1 MMEYNT
7 PLLALH
13 PFSMSAYTGVIARIA
28 VVLKLVKW
36 KR

>member
-13 PFSMSAYTGVIARIA
+13 PFSMSAYTGFIARIA
-28 VVLKLVKW
+28 VVLKLAKW